1 MMIDDWWLIPN
12 TAPHGYTFH
21 LQNPPFE
28 YWNKLMLPTLKTGTF
43 TWGIISQLK
52 CSIKATFKTTV
63 NNNTAVIAS
72 AWQLIMFFTWMS
84 FLEFTW
90 QTYGTFPSNTVR
102 LHSPCQNPM
111 TIIQRQNNMRSNN
124 KQTRSCATHS
134 QFTNSAFLRQVLRF
148 RSNKPTNRR
157 FEKEITSEAKT
168 PFWKNRGTAG
178 LTTPRNKSFTNS
190 YKGWPQW
197 FPFRKT
203 GRILSW
209 VNLGDPQQTK

>member
-102 LHSPCQNPM
+102 VHSPCQNPM

-124 KQTRSCATHS
+124 KQT
-134 QFTNSAFLRQVLRF
+134 QFMCNTRPIHQFSF
-148 RSNKPTNRR
+148 S
-157 FEKEITSEAKT
+157 TSG
-168 PFWKNRGTAG
+168 P
-178 LTTPRNKSFTNS
+178 SFS
-190 YKGWPQW
+190 FQ
-197 FPFRKT
+197 
-203 GRILSW
+203 
-209 VNLGDPQQTK
+209 